1 MLAPGLRIWGENQ
14 PPPPKKNISC
24 RILFQRGDLDIKL
37 QHKKS
42 TFFLWFPQRV
52 QVIHGF
58 NFCGIVTCLIGQ
70 SHCLMGTLDL
80 WWASFGKPRRS
91 IVKSGDEFR
100 KNYGYRMVNSKQWV
114 NQVAVRSKHCAANL
128 QTVTPLVHF
137 YLAMFVYISSLISSL
152 VVVSCVGLQ
161 WRHSSVHHLPLT
173 KYEMFQ
179 RVCVFLSKWPRQ
191 ISFVFQWNDPY

>member
-1 MLAPGLRIWGENQ
+1 MLGTHPEAWSSCSVVGLSSLVCWCKLPNQCWHQVSEFGEKIN
-14 PPPPKKNISC
+14 PPPQKKNISC

-80 WWASFGKPRRS
+80 WWASFGKPWRS

-100 KNYGYRMVNSKQWV
+100 KNYGYRMDTGNSEWI
-114 NQVAVRSKHCAANL
+114 RSQSGL
-128 QTVTPLVHF
+128 STV
-137 YLAMFVYISSLISSL
+137 
-152 VVVSCVGLQ
+152 Q
-161 WRHSSVHHLPLT
+161 
-173 KYEMFQ
+173 
-179 RVCVFLSKWPRQ
+179 Q
-191 ISFVFQWNDPY
+191 IYKLWLL